1 VKVRV
6 KFHKFVIPERIYQ
19 KSKLQ
24 GETPYHP
31 KKQKNK
37 NLKSKCHWWEN
48 PPPVKTYG
56 FPIKDFGNDRKYY
69 KRDKSPL

>member
-1 VKVRV
+1 LSFLNVFIRNPNYKG
-6 KFHKFVIPERIYQ
+6 KP
-19 KSKLQ
+19 
-24 GETPYHP
+24 PYHP

-56 FPIKDFGNDRKYY
+56 FPIKDFGNDRKEGRY
-69 KRDKSPL
+69 P